1 MPTPF
6 MHMALGQRLIA
17 DPDLSNAIRASLRQ
31 HWGAFLLG
39 SIAPDARVSSGLRRA
54 QTHFFEYAPKIEV
67 PPAVRMLNDFPSLR
81 HRATHGNLS
90 QAVFVCG
97 YAAHLSMD
105 ETWCVEMLFP
115 HFHGGNP
122 QKQFVYLHLLLGYLD
137 QRDRASLGPDHY
149 SALCAAQPDRWL
161 PFMTDADLTQWR
173 DIVANQLAPEGQ
185 SRTLEILGPRINLT
199 SNQMSNAID
208 DPATMQEVWHN
219 TPLATIHHIESAM
232 YRGVRETVIA
242 YFEDRL

>member
-6 MHMALGQRLIA
+6 MHMALAQRLIT
-17 DPDLSNAIRASLRQ
+17 DPDLSNAIRERLSQ

-67 PPAVRMLNDFPSLR
+67 PPAVQMLKVFPSLR
-81 HRATHGNLS
+81 HIATNGNLS

-105 ETWCVEMLFP
+105 ETWCVKMLFP
-115 HFHGGNP
+115 HFHGGNLE
-122 QKQFVYLHLLLGYLD
+122 KQFLYLHLLLGYLD
-137 QRDRASLGPDHY
+137 QRDRSSLPSNQY
-149 SALCAAQPDRWL
+149 PALRNALPSGWL
-161 PFMTDADLTQWR
+161 PFIGDADLAAWR
-173 DIVANQLAPEGQ
+173 DIVANQIAPEGE
-185 SRTLEILGPRINLT
+185 SRTLEILGSRINLKAT
-199 SNQMSNAID
+199 QMADAID
-208 DPATMQEVWHN
+208 DPATMQQVWQN
-219 TPLATIHHIESAM
+219 TPLNIVSHIEEAM
-232 YRGVRETVIA
+232 YQGVRETVTA